1 MLERLVELQ
10 RMVCRAL
17 KDAGKPWYETRT
29 FRGIPEGRLIALVD
43 SLSNLEFSIF
53 AADGWDC
60 VTILMTTDDTTSNL
74 EMTTGYPMLDSTSI
88 GPDDEVLVFP
98 EMTLYA
104 QIEPTTAKDVQAQP
118 KVAEVPKRPA
128 RKLEFI

>member
-17 KDAGKPWYETRT
+17 KDAGKPWYKTRAS
-29 FRGIPEGRLIALVD
+29 RNVPEGRLIARAS
-43 SLSNLEFSIF
+43 SLSNLESSIS
-53 AADGWDC
+53 AADGWDH
-60 VTILMTTDDTTSNL
+60 VAIWMTTDDTTENL
-74 EMTTGYPMLDSTSI
+74 VMETSYPRLDGAIES
-88 GPDDEVLVFP
+88 DDEVLVFP